1 MHGLGAFVTYF
12 SDVSLLLT
20 ETKFRQK
27 VGALIPVEKVDMGL
41 QVNHNHSKTQ
51 ILAN

>member
-1 MHGLGAFVTYF
+1 MLFF
-12 SDVSLLLT
+12 FDVSLVLT

-27 VGALIPVEKVDMGL
+27 AGALIPVEKADMGL
-41 QVNHNHSKTQ
+41 HVNHNHSKTQ